1 MVFLESIFV
10 SFEIIKKFF
19 VSESVQSVKISEMAW
34 YQFIWMKF
42 LDVVV
47 TLWDYRLSFIR
58 DLTLVIVVAML
69 LYMLWS
75 VIGKQI
81 CEQSSGAS
89 RGPTI
94 YNNTMSI
101 HLWLNELND
110 FLDSKR
116 ISSERDKQA
125 TVLNHLDRTSKGIIK
140 KLIDEKRI
148 KNYNELESYLKSFF
162 GNHNVSNSDNLFQF
176 VTRKQQSN
184 ESLAQYYQVMHELAM
199 QAYPKTPKETLEDY
213 TNEYFI
219 KGLSNRALREQ
230 MVLTKLDNKSDVLGN
245 AIEMQSKLACLTETN
260 NAIESYIQFVE
271 ANINSNNEKCNS
283 QSNHQWIQSNQWHNS
298 VRNENNQQQQ
308 NNQRN
313 QRAFHNVSSN
323 SNINSNDIN
332 SQANNV
338 RLRSSNQNSSV
349 VCYKCNQPGH
359 YSRECPQSR
368 SPRTNYNNGSSYSSH
383 VNSINNNQ
391 QHQLHQQHQQQQQQ
405 QPSGRTNQAFTTQTN
420 Q

>member
-81 CEQSSGAS
+81 CEQSSEAS

-148 KNYNELESYLKSFF
+148 KNYSELESYLKSFF
-162 GNHNVSNSDNLFQF
+162 GNHNV
-176 VTRKQQSN
+176 
-184 ESLAQYYQVMHELAM
+184 
-199 QAYPKTPKETLEDY
+199 
-213 TNEYFI
+213 
-219 KGLSNRALREQ
+219 
-230 MVLTKLDNKSDVLGN
+230 
-245 AIEMQSKLACLTETN
+245 
-260 NAIESYIQFVE
+260 
-271 ANINSNNEKCNS
+271 
-283 QSNHQWIQSNQWHNS
+283 
-298 VRNENNQQQQ
+298 
-308 NNQRN
+308 
-313 QRAFHNVSSN
+313 
-323 SNINSNDIN
+323 
-332 SQANNV
+332 
-338 RLRSSNQNSSV
+338 
-349 VCYKCNQPGH
+349 
-359 YSRECPQSR
+359 
-368 SPRTNYNNGSSYSSH
+368 
-383 VNSINNNQ
+383 
-391 QHQLHQQHQQQQQQ
+391 
-405 QPSGRTNQAFTTQTN
+405 
-420 Q
+420 